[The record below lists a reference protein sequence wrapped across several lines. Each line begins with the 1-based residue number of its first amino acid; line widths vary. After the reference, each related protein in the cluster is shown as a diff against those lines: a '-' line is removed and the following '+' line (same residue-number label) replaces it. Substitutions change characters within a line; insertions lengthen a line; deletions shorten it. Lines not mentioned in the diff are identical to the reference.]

1 MAFRQ
6 VARQK
11 DGAGKK
17 AGRGVGRAAPLADTI
32 RVYVKG
38 IRRAAAGRYAIFLE
52 ELEQVH
58 VIGKY
63 CRSLRLQWIAGIGV
77 ALALSPV
84 ARGITLA
91 TTSTTLSAASTP
103 QSCLTSGLT
112 TTLTTLTIVVTGS
125 APSGTVNI
133 LDNASQI
140 ASATL
145 NGSGQATASL
155 YLGDGS
161 HALQAVYAGDAAN
174 STSNS
179 NSVPVSITAQCDSS
193 FVVSVSGI
201 TPSTS
206 STMTLS
212 PGESGTATVTVT
224 PSQEYVASLNT
235 TGAPAFVT
243 VSCSGLPSLS
253 SCTLTPADLEIL
265 PGQDAGVISTLLIQT
280 ESGTV
285 RAVPPAR
292 LGHRSSPVAWAILL
306 PGMLGMGGL
315 AWGARRR
322 RWLQRLALVLLVGL
336 VTTLGTAGCSPL
348 HRYYNDGP
356 SNPHETPTGTFNVTV
371 TGQSSNGVTAIT
383 NSTTMVLTVQ

>member
-1 MAFRQ
+1 
-6 VARQK
+6 
-11 DGAGKK
+11 
-17 AGRGVGRAAPLADTI
+17 
-32 RVYVKG
+32 
-38 IRRAAAGRYAIFLE
+38 
-52 ELEQVH
+52 LEQVH
-58 VIGKY
+58 VIGKI
-63 CRSLRLQWIAGIGV
+63 CRGLRLYWVAGFGI
-77 ALALSPV
+77 ALALCPV
-84 ARGITLA
+84 ARGVTLA
-91 TTSTTLSAASTP
+91 TTSTTLSAGSTT
-103 QSCLTSGLT
+103 QSCATQGDT
-112 TTLTTLTIVVTGS
+112 TTLTTLAIAVTGS

-133 LDNASQI
+133 LDNASQV

-145 NGSGQATASL
+145 NSSGQATASL

-161 HALQAVYAGDAAN
+161 HTLQAVYAGDAAN

-179 NSVPVSITAQCDSS
+179 NSVSASISSQCDS
-193 FVVSVSGI
+193 FFAVSVSDI

-253 SCTLTPADLEIL
+253 SCALTPADLEIL
-265 PGQDAGVISTLLIQT
+265 PGQDAGVTSTILIQT
-280 ESGTV
+280 QSGTV
-285 RAVPPAR
+285 RAVPPAG

-306 PGMLGMGGL
+306 PGMLGLGGL

-322 RWLQRLALVLLVGL
+322 RWLQRLSLVLLVGL
-336 VTTLGTAGCSPL
+336 VTTLGTTGCSPL
-348 HRYYNDGP
+348 HRYYNHGP